1 MRSSEK
7 WGVDVETA
15 VDLALKE
22 LKIDREDAEIE
33 VLEES
38 SNGFL
43 GIGSKLARVRVTAK
57 EDAEP
62 QAKKSSFDDLD
73 AILAGLPENTT
84 QQLPDEVRAYYD
96 KFEAEERED
105 ARAREK
111 ASRREKSRSRSKKKC
126 RSSQIAVWKKF

>member
-7 WGVDVETA
+7 WGVDVDTA

-43 GIGSKLARVRVTAK
+43 GIGSKLADLRVLRPNRQKLT
-57 EDAEP
+57 
-62 QAKKSSFDDLD
+62 
-73 AILAGLPENTT
+73 
-84 QQLPDEVRAYYD
+84 Y
-96 KFEAEERED
+96 
-105 ARAREK
+105 
-111 ASRREKSRSRSKKKC
+111 
-126 RSSQIAVWKKF
+126 